1 MDAGMLSLIGIL
13 LALILLVVGSFKGVH
28 IMILGPVCA
37 AIVFLFSG
45 LPIICLL
52 YTTPSPRD

>member
-28 IMILGPVCA
+28 IMILGPVCGC
-37 AIVFLFSG
+37 IVFLFSG
-45 LPIICLL
+45 VPII
-52 YTTPSPRD
+52 DNM

>member
-28 IMILGPVCA
+28 IMILGPDQA
-37 AIVFLFSG
+37 
-45 LPIICLL
+45 PHL
-52 YTTPSPRD
+52 YSRS